1 MGRADDSR
9 AAGPDVLTR
18 RAALRR
24 AAATACSA
32 AAALAGSAFLPSR
45 ACAFVTAVPDWV
57 VWREVA
63 VAADLDADGADELV
77 VLEDRRAVATD
88 GAAVLLETPEEWS
101 VSDVLVGD
109 VDGDGLPEVTLVV
122 WKRGSYG
129 DARPFWVE
137 EDDEGYSQH
146 IFIYRWRDGLLH
158 PVWMSSE
165 LPVEGASVSLVD
177 GRTFLIVGTD
187 GRITLW
193 EWQGWGLALVD
204 RDPEPGCVLARAELL
219 AFGDNI
225 AHANIYEGAYDPSS
239 CSYDFSPLFA
249 HIREQVSAVDLA
261 LVVQETPLV
270 KNAALRSSYP
280 VFATPA
286 SMADALAQA
295 GFGAVLS
302 ATNHAND
309 QGERGLEDTFS
320 YWEER
325 YPAVKVVGMR
335 RATDRRRG
343 PCPALFDANG
353 IRLAVFDCTYGL
365 NGRDLSED
373 SAFRIDLVEDDADEK
388 ALLAAVMRA
397 GSEADIVVCF
407 LHIGEEYD
415 PEPTERQTALARQLV
430 EAGAAAV
437 VCSHTHVLGP
447 YGTLRAASGAEGAVF
462 WGLGNLVSG
471 QTDPACALGGSAR
484 LVLEKR
490 VGADGAAETRI
501 ASHALEPTVCHL
513 GQDGSVAAYFLE
525 DYTDALAADHLACSP
540 DGPLTVGDLRDLVPE
555 PSVWDYSAAGAPAV

>member
-9 AAGPDVLTR
+9 AAGPGVLTR

-32 AAALAGSAFLPSR
+32 AAALARSAFLPSR
-45 ACAFVTAVPDWV
+45 AYAGGGAVPGWV

-77 VLEDRRAVATD
+77 VLVDRRAVATD
-88 GAAVLLETPEEWS
+88 GTAVLLETPEEWS

-109 VDGDGLPEVTLVV
+109 IDGDGLPEVALVV

-129 DARPFWVE
+129 NARPFWVE

-239 CSYDFSPLFA
+239 RSYDFSPLFA
-249 HIREQVSAVDLA
+249 HIRERVSAADLA

-280 VFATPA
+280 IFATPA

-302 ATNHAND
+302 ATNHVND
-309 QGERGLEDTFS
+309 QGERGLEDTLS
-320 YWEER
+320 YWEEHH
-325 YPAVKVVGMR
+325 PAVEVVGVR
-335 RATDRRRG
+335 RAFGQRRG
-343 PCPALFDANG
+343 PCPALCDANG
-353 IRLAVFDCTYGL
+353 IRLAIFDCTYGL

-373 SAFRIDLVEDDADEK
+373 SAFRIDLVEDEADAK
-388 ALLAAVMRA
+388 GLLAAVMRA
-397 GSEADIVVCF
+397 KAEADIVVCF

-471 QTDPACALGGSAR
+471 QTDPACALGGAAR
-484 LVLEKR
+484 LVLEKA
-490 VGADGAAETRI
+490 VGLDGVPETRV
-501 ASHALEPTVCHL
+501 ALYGLEPTVCHL
-513 GQDGSVAAYFLE
+513 GSDGSAAAYLLA
-525 DYTDALAADHLACSP
+525 DYTEALAADNLARPS
-540 DGPLTVGDLRDLVPE
+540 DRPLALADLRGLVPE
-555 PSVWDYSAAGAPAV
+555 PAVWDYSASGDSAP

>member
-9 AAGPDVLTR
+9 AAGPGVLTR
-18 RAALRR
+18 RAALHR
-24 AAATACSA
+24 AAAAACSA
-32 AAALAGSAFLPSR
+32 ASALAGSAFLPRGAR
-45 ACAFVTAVPDWV
+45 AESDAVPDWV
-57 VWREVA
+57 VWREAA
-63 VAADLDADGADELV
+63 VAADLDNDGADELV
-77 VLEDRRAVATD
+77 VLVDRRAVATD

-109 VDGDGLPEVTLVV
+109 VDGDGLPEVALVV

-137 EDDEGYSQH
+137 EDEGYSQH

-165 LPVEGASVSLVD
+165 MPVEGASVSLVD

-204 RDPEPGCVLARAELL
+204 RDPEPGRVLARAELL

-239 CSYDFSPLFA
+239 RSYDFSPLFA
-249 HIREQVSAVDLA
+249 HIRERVSTSDLA

-280 VFATPA
+280 IFATPA

-309 QGERGLEDTFS
+309 QGERGLEDTLS
-320 YWEER
+320 YWEEHH
-325 YPAVKVVGMR
+325 PAVEVVGVR
-335 RATDRRRG
+335 RAFGQRRG
-343 PCPALFDANG
+343 PCPALCDANG
-353 IRLAVFDCTYGL
+353 IRLAIFDCTYGL

-397 GSEADIVVCF
+397 GAEADIVVCF

-415 PEPTERQTALARQLV
+415 PEPTARQTALARQLV

-447 YGTLRAASGAEGAVF
+447 YGTLRTAAGAEGEVF
-462 WGLGNLVSG
+462 WGLGNFVSG
-471 QTDPACALGGSAR
+471 QTELPCIPRRGGAPRAR
-484 LVLEKR
+484 EARRGRRGRRDAHRVARARADRLPSRAGR
-490 VGADGAAETRI
+490 VGGGVLPRGLHRRARRRLL
-501 ASHALEPTVCHL
+501 ALM
-513 GQDGSVAAYFLE
+513 
-525 DYTDALAADHLACSP
+525 
-540 DGPLTVGDLRDLVPE
+540 
-555 PSVWDYSAAGAPAV
+555 